1 MARIIIRTHARGPLG
16 FVRLAAEDA
25 DAGVTYAAVRSAIA
39 EQLFEVMPEEAY
51 VFLLEDGVPVAPS
64 QEATERV
71 AKGMTDC
78 FLAFSSEP
86 RAPAAGITSP
96 QSLAAGADGANAGGA
111 PDLSP
116 FSRPPRDR
124 PSPPVT
130 ARHRPSPPPSFQRTT
145 LQPAFSAPR
154 RSPMAILLL
163 IGTPVGQHGP
173 PRLRP

>member
-71 AKGMTDC
+71 AKGVTDC

-96 QSLAAGADGANAGGA
+96 QSLAAAA
-111 PDLSP
+111 
-116 FSRPPRDR
+116 PPRWATAASLR
-124 PSPPVT
+124 STAAAPSP
-130 ARHRPSPPPSFQRTT
+130 RC
-145 LQPAFSAPR
+145 
-154 RSPMAILLL
+154 
-163 IGTPVGQHGP
+163 P
-173 PRLRP
+173 PRLAWP